1 MNKRDSL
8 CERRRGP
15 RLRHGAAR
23 ELWRVTARRNRL
35 SHAHGF
41 RSPNEIQLVVCAR
54 HVDAPAAAQ
63 PSILGS
69 HGAALPRR
77 RWRRRTFFGGGR
89 GKFSSFLTKRGK
101 KTSNGLLCTCEIL
114 LCIFCI
120 HMSLSCSLIR
130 PERHYEAL
138 ICTNCP
144 DVTVTICLLSRLLI
158 KDIQRKRVCSCVCAC
173 LAGEQG
179 EGLKCSVMVPH

>member
-1 MNKRDSL
+1 MNKRASL
-8 CERRRGP
+8 CERWRGL

-23 ELWRVTARRNRL
+23 QLWRVTARRNGL
-35 SHAHGF
+35 SHAHVSLAERNRIGGL
-41 RSPNEIQLVVCAR
+41 REAR
-54 HVDAPAAAQ
+54 GAAAAQ
-63 PSILGS
+63 LSILGS
-69 HGAALPRR
+69 HGAALSRL
-77 RWRRRTFFGGGR
+77 RWRRRTFFWGGR

-114 LCIFCI
+114 LCILCI

-130 PERHYEAL
+130 SERNYEAL

-144 DVTVTICLLSRLLI
+144 DVTVTICHLSRLLI
-158 KDIQRKRVCSCVCAC
+158 KDIQRKCVCACMCAC

-179 EGLKCSVMVPH
+179 EGLKC